1 MIKKLS
7 IVLEKKND
15 ITCLK
20 GSIFQGILM
29 EQINPKYGEILHLN
43 GLKPYSQSIHYV
55 DDKLI
60 WEINT
65 LNEQASKE
73 LIEPLKAGSF
83 QKIEIKHDKQI
94 LEILE
99 KQEVTNNY
107 QNFVNQYY
115 FRNGNRRVRIQ
126 FLSPTSFKQ
135 NGRYVFYPD
144 IRLIFQSLMTKFD
157 TFADNL
163 SVHSEEVLG
172 QLVDN
177 THIIGYNLKSVRFY
191 LEGTSIPAFIGHIEI
206 YIKGPQPLV
215 NLIHLLLRYGEYAG
229 VGIKTAMGMGAMRII
244 DKGKGN
250 ENDRSGN

>member
-43 GLKPYSQSIHYV
+43 GLKPYSQSIHYEGE
-55 DDKLI
+55 KLI

-65 LNEQASKE
+65 LNKQASIE

-83 QKIEIKHDKQI
+83 QKIGIKHDKQE
-94 LEILE
+94 LDILE
-99 KQEVTNNY
+99 KQEVISNY
-107 QNFVNQYY
+107 QDLVNEYY
-115 FRNGNRRVRIQ
+115 FQNGNRRVRIQ

-135 NGRYVFYPD
+135 NGRYVFRPD
-144 IRLIFQSLMTKFD
+144 IRLIFQSLMMKFD
-157 TFADNL
+157 TFGDNL
-163 SVHSEEVLG
+163 SVYSEEVLE

-177 THIIGYNLKSVRFY
+177 THITGYNLKSVRFH
-191 LEGTSIPAFIGHIEI
+191 LEGTSIPAFMGHMEVHIN
-206 YIKGPQPLV
+206 GPQPLV

-229 VGIKTAMGMGAMRII
+229 VGIKTAMGMGAMRIT
-244 DKGKGN
+244 DN
-250 ENDRSGN
+250 F